1 MNKNQIE
8 KSNKEKVVNIISFTV
23 IALLYSAA
31 SFTACALHLVTT
43 MDYIGFFTVILP
55 LTIDLLLCFKTKVK
69 SYILM
74 LAPIIP
80 LTLGLVFL
88 IIYNGNDEIYS
99 MVLFDL
105 YFLGVRIFCQ
115 ILFLVKSKKLKLIPL
130 CLIMTML
137 LAITTFFAYDNKLEI
152 KELLKDESEAAA
164 TVTADKRLK
173 FYILDKFSDIDKF
186 MSRFNITEMS

>member
-8 KSNKEKVVNIISFTV
+8 KSKKEKVVSIISFTV
-23 IALLYSAA
+23 IALLYGAA

-55 LTIDLLLCFKTKVK
+55 LTIDLLLCFKTKAK

-74 LAPIIP
+74 LAPIVP

-88 IIYNGNDEIYS
+88 IVYHGNDEIYS
-99 MVLFDL
+99 MMLFDL

-115 ILFLVKSKKLKLIPL
+115 ILFLVKSKKLKLIPV
-130 CLIMTML
+130 CLMMTML
-137 LAITTFFAYDNKLEI
+137 LAITTFFAYDKKLEI
-152 KELLKDESEAAA
+152 KELLKDESETAA
-164 TVTADKRLK
+164 TVTEDKRLK
-173 FYILDKFSDIDKF
+173 FYIQDKFLDIDKF
-186 MSRFNITEMS
+186 MSRFNLTERN

>member
-8 KSNKEKVVNIISFTV
+8 KSKKEKVVSIISFTV
-23 IALLYSAA
+23 IALLYGAA

-55 LTIDLLLCFKTKVK
+55 LTIDLLLCFKTKTK

-74 LAPIIP
+74 LAPIVP

-88 IIYNGNDEIYS
+88 IVYHGNDEIYS
-99 MVLFDL
+99 MMLFDL

-130 CLIMTML
+130 CLMMTML
-137 LAITTFFAYDNKLEI
+137 LAITTFFAYDKKLEI
-152 KELLKDESEAAA
+152 KELLKNENETAV
-164 TVTADKRLK
+164 TVTEDKRLK
-173 FYILDKFSDIDKF
+173 FYIQDKFLDIDKF
-186 MSRFNITEMS
+186 MSRFNLTERN